1 MQRNCP
7 IFLDIRNHYMFSFP
21 LLLTIYAG
29 FTHAFEADH
38 LLAVSNIVSQRN
50 NTSSSM
56 KDGVFWGLGHSS
68 TIFFIGILMI
78 LFKVGISAQSF
89 HYFEALVGL
98 MLITLAL
105 YRLIKFFRSRKLVIH
120 AHGHEHGGIQHKHLH
135 VHMGQEHRH
144 SHTHSLAYGVGL
156 VHGLAG
162 SGALILI
169 VMSQIKSP
177 VDGLIYL
184 VIFSAGCIVGMFVA
198 ASLFSIPF
206 SKKIMQA
213 QSLQNFLVIISSIL
227 CLLYGSKVIYE
238 NLFL

>member
-1 MQRNCP
+1 
-7 IFLDIRNHYMFSFP
+7 MFSFP

-50 NTSSSM
+50 NTKSSM
-56 KDGVFWGLGHSS
+56 KDGIFWGLGHSS

-78 LFKVGISAQSF
+78 LFKVSISVHSF
-89 HYFEALVGL
+89 HYFEAMVGL
-98 MLITLAL
+98 MLMTLAL
-105 YRLIKFFRSRKLVIH
+105 YRLIKFFRSRRVIIH
-120 AHGHEHGGIQHKHLH
+120 AHGHQHNGMQHKHLH
-135 VHMGQEHRH
+135 VHIGKEHG
-144 SHTHSLAYGVGL
+144 HTHPHSLAYGVGL

-169 VMSQIKSP
+169 VMSGIKSP

-213 QSLQNFLVIISSIL
+213 QTLQSFLIIISSIL

-238 NLFL
+238 NLLL

>member
-1 MQRNCP
+1 
-7 IFLDIRNHYMFSFP
+7 MFSFP

-50 NTSSSM
+50 NTRSSM
-56 KDGVFWGLGHSS
+56 KDGIFWGLGHSS
-68 TIFFIGILMI
+68 TIFFIGVLMI
-78 LFKVGISAQSF
+78 LFKVGISEHSF
-89 HYFEALVGL
+89 HYFEAMVGL
-98 MLITLAL
+98 MLIALAL
-105 YRLIKFFRSRKLVIH
+105 YRLVKFFRSKKLVIH
-120 AHGHEHGGIQHKHLH
+120 LHDHEHDGTQHKHLH
-135 VHMGQEHRH
+135 VHIGKEQKH

-184 VIFSAGCIVGMFVA
+184 VIFSAGCIVGMLVA
-198 ASLFSIPF
+198 AGLFSIPF
-206 SKKIMQA
+206 SKKMMQGQIL
-213 QSLQNFLVIISSIL
+213 QSFLILTSSTL

-238 NLFL
+238 NLVI